1 MFSDQAIPEAVGD
14 GLPASLQI
22 ILLPWEVVCDQE
34 VRAINDQARLR
45 LCQELAMASFYVVC
59 FC

>member
-22 ILLPWEVVCDQE
+22 ILLPLGGGV
-34 VRAINDQARLR
+34 
-45 LCQELAMASFYVVC
+45 
-59 FC
+59 